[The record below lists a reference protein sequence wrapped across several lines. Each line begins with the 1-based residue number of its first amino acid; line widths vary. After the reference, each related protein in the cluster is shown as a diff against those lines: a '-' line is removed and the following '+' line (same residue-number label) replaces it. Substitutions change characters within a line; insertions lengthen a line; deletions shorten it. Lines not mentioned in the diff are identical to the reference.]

1 MCHCA
6 AAGWWSGSPGC
17 PDCLAVV
24 TFSFPARMSGRRTL
38 FIDQRCTSVVY
49 CSTCLYRPRANI
61 MRLHSF
67 VLGLVVVSVSEAFLW
82 VISTYAVDVSWRAI
96 FVNILLG
103 VEDHLQEQLGQAALR

>member
-38 FIDQRCTSVVY
+38 FLDQRCTSVVY
-49 CSTCLYRPRANI
+49 CSTCLYRPRANL
-61 MRLHSF
+61 MRLPSF
-67 VLGLVVVSVSEAFLW
+67 VFGLVVVAVSAAVLW
-82 VISTYAVDVSWRAI
+82 VISPYAGAGIGRASCGERGLQYGYN
-96 FVNILLG
+96 VG
-103 VEDHLQEQLGQAALR
+103 VAV